1 MTVKAMTVMTVKQS
15 RPLMKGPPLSRYVYD
30 HPESLGFG
38 EHHATEHGREL
49 PAEMRDLDMPHGTVV
64 EHAGTDDDTG
74 AVIVAWKDKSGT
86 PRNTAVSPELLA
98 THFTEVTDG
107 EAI

>member
-1 MTVKAMTVMTVKQS
+1 MPAKY
-15 RPLMKGPPLSRYVYD
+15 RYD

-64 EHAGTDDDTG
+64 EHAGTDEDTG
-74 AVIVAWKDKSGT
+74 AVIVAWKDKTGVA
-86 PRNTAVSPELLA
+86 RNTAVQPDFLA
-98 THFTEVTDG
+98 ARFTEVQDG
-107 EAI
+107 EAD